1 MKRRKNYIIDV
12 NLIIITTT
20 ATMDYLNDLY
30 HKVFDDFFIQFDA
43 EYDLNYTC
51 NVFLS
56 KNMTLIE
63 IDRGWEGIP
72 ESLVIQLILCL
83 VCILNRVFN

>member
-1 MKRRKNYIIDV
+1 MEFIQ
-12 NLIIITTT
+12 
-20 ATMDYLNDLY
+20 DLY
-30 HKVFDDFFIQFDA
+30 RKVFGDFFIQFDT

-83 VCILNRVFN
+83 VCIFSYIAHLSM